1 MPVFGVTEW
10 IIVAAVVS
18 LVAVWIKLLD
28 SREDNWRLLVFC
40 GLLAY
45 FLPLVGLRNECAKNK
60 VLRSICVKRCT
71 SPGSINLYSRYRSLT
86 SGMCAGHSLAAGQTP
101 A

>member
-1 MPVFGVTEW
+1 MPVFGITEW

-28 SREDNWRLLVFC
+28 SREDNWRFLVFC

-45 FLPLVGLRNECAKNK
+45 FLPLVGPVCVLIVLALRGRRRREWQEPRHWTA
-60 VLRSICVKRCT
+60 ST
-71 SPGSINLYSRYRSLT
+71 RYRWARD
-86 SGMCAGHSLAAGQTP
+86 GAR
-101 A
+101 